1 MAEVFKMKLI
11 KFMTKKEFTGGR
23 VKNFNE
29 MSDVELIEELDKG
42 IHSPAAINTIKA
54 ILDKR
59 TKKSIQHLTEVIQ
72 KSGEITE
79 KYNGIMINLA
89 KKNSQ
94 QTKWL
99 IILTIVIAILTLLML
114 VGLGIQI
121 WLVLK

>member
-1 MAEVFKMKLI
+1 
-11 KFMTKKEFTGGR
+11 MTKKEFTGGR
-23 VKNFNE
+23 AENFNQ

-59 TKKSIQHLTEVIQ
+59 IKRSIQHLIEVIQ
-72 KSGEITE
+72 KSGEVTKE
-79 KYNGIMINLA
+79 YNGIMINLA
-89 KKNSQ
+89 EKNSQ

-99 IILTIVIAILTLLML
+99 ITLTIVIAVLTLLML